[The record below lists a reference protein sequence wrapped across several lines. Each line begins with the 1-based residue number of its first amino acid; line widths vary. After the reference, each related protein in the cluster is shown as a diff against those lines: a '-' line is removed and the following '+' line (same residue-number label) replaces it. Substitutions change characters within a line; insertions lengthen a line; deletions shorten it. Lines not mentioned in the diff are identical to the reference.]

1 MTPSHEIRPDAHG
14 HHRTPF
20 AALALLVLAAL
31 GVFASTT
38 SAAGQLPASPVY
50 LDATN
55 AYNGLQVEPVTIT
68 YTGDG
73 TGFLGGANAGNRSAG
88 IVWTKWTANVA
99 LGTGFNQLNDCNPY
113 CARGRFHGYAVKVE
127 LWRPRTLAGTLL
139 FTRMTIY
146 YTKGRPR
153 NEPRHYTFTDAREA
167 AGGYGWGP
175 PDELGYCTHTH
186 GLKPAAGCKNIHSL
200 P

>member
-1 MTPSHEIRPDAHG
+1 MTPSHARGPDAQG
-14 HHRTPF
+14 HRKALP
-20 AALALLVLAAL
+20 AALALLVLAAP
-31 GVFASTT
+31 GVFASDT
-38 SAAGQLPASPVY
+38 SASGQLPASPVF
-50 LDATN
+50 LDATH
-55 AYNGLQVEPVTIT
+55 AYNGLQVEPLTIT

-73 TGFLGGANAGNRSAG
+73 TGFLGGANVRNRSAG
-88 IVWTKWTANVA
+88 IVWTKWTTSVA

-113 CARGRFHGYAVKVE
+113 CARGTFHGYPVKIE

-153 NEPRHYTFTDAREA
+153 HEPRHYTFTDTRDA

-175 PDELGYCTHTH
+175 PDEQGYCTHAN
-186 GLKPAAGCKNIHSL
+186 GVKPVAGCENIHSL